1 MVPRML
7 VHAAGLQP
15 MPSAGPPPAPLAPP
29 AVLGACRGLQAPT
42 QVGWLGLDHTAPS
55 WHEGVG
61 GRGEPKKCPMGQQER
76 PGDPRVSQACLIPSL
91 TSPIRTIH
99 SFTLA

>member
-15 MPSAGPPPAPLAPP
+15 MPSAGPPPAPLAPA

-55 WHEGVG
+55 WHEGGGGGVG
-61 GRGEPKKCPMGQQER
+61 SPKSARWDNRSGLVT
-76 PGDPRVSQACLIPSL
+76 PGFHRHV
-91 TSPIRTIH
+91 
-99 SFTLA
+99 